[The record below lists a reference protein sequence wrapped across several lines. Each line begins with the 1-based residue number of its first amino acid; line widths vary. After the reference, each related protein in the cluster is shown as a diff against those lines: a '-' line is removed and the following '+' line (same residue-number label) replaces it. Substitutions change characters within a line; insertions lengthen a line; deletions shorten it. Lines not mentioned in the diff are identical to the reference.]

1 MKPED
6 AGSNLAVHTNTG
18 LPINGRLKGTG
29 IPTWRRPK
37 CFSVRIRGR
46 LPITKS
52 SDPREF
58 RVLRVTQNSRPIFFE
73 LGRSTTDSSSSN
85 RGWDSRRSFKGTG
98 FSTGRR
104 AHAIHRTVCTER
116 TEGTSHQVEL
126 AQLGRATRLD
136 LVCHGFDSHVPSN
149 GLKSHHGK
157 PRGCGSTP
165 PAGDGIAST
174 AVTLCVARRV
184 GSLRRIDN
192 TLRHSTGGAG
202 IRMSSS
208 PGSRLPQNRSS
219 SSALRKSERR
229 AARPARIRRPG
240 AECPRLKCGGHRT

>member
-1 MKPED
+1 MHVI
-6 AGSNLAVHTNTG
+6 AGFAVE
-18 LPINGRLKGTG
+18 LQ
-29 IPTWRRPK
+29 
-37 CFSVRIRGR
+37 
-46 LPITKS
+46 S
-52 SDPREF
+52 SPLDDER
-58 RVLRVTQNSRPIFFE
+58 
-73 LGRSTTDSSSSN
+73 SSST
-85 RGWDSRRSFKGTG
+85 RGWDQPRSFKGTG

-208 PGSRLPQNRSS
+208 PGSRLPQRSS
-219 SSALRKSERR
+219 SSALRSRNDGLRGRR
-229 AARPARIRRPG
+229 GSGGLVPSVRASSVGVIAPNFCQRRETFLFEVKQG
-240 AECPRLKCGGHRT
+240 EKRRYVSC